1 MIPDDQPLGG
11 GWKELDENPKST
23 TSAAASAT
31 TPAAT
36 PVEAS
41 AEASAAGPM
50 QPAKA
55 AKAPKAP
62 KEPKEARTVKLGK
75 FEVPVRVIAA
85 GGALLAVLV
94 FIFQNRDEAET
105 NFLFIHGSQ
114 PLWFVIIVSVLLG
127 VLLGQAVGMLRNRQ
141 KKA

>member
-1 MIPDDQPLGG
+1 MAQIPDDQPVGG
-11 GWKELDENPKST
+11 GWKELDENPKT
-23 TSAAASAT
+23 AAS
-31 TPAAT
+31 
-36 PVEAS
+36 
-41 AEASAAGPM
+41 ASAAGPM

-62 KEPKEARTVKLGK
+62 KAPKEAKTVKLGK
-75 FEVPVRVIAA
+75 FEIPVRALAA

-105 NFLFIHGSQ
+105 NFLFVHGSQ
-114 PLWFVIIVSVLLG
+114 PLWFVIVVSVLLG
-127 VLLGQAVGMLRNRQ
+127 GLLGQAVGMLRNRQ